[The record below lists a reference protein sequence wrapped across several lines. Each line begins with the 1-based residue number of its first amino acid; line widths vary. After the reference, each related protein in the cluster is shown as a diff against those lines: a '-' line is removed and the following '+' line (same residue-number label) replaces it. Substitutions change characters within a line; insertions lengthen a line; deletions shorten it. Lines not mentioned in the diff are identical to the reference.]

1 MLFERYSIERT
12 ILDVYNSF
20 IKETLPKSS
29 KKYILPT
36 HLR

>member
-12 ILDVYNSF
+12 ILDVYSSF
-20 IKETLPKSS
+20 ITETLPKSR
-29 KKYILPT
+29 KKIYIT